1 MNSVIYK
8 TAPRLFMVSTTL
20 LGSIFF
26 ALLAWLMWTSADKP
40 PSRFIYIILTLLL
53 IFSIA
58 AFYYFITLKI
68 IKVYPDSFS
77 ISCMLLPFEKVYP
90 LQEIKTI
97 WQSVRD
103 VVVDTPRFSSVYTFT
118 EFKTLIVLKNG
129 NQIKLYTI
137 SPIDFAGLSKTFNK

>member
-1 MNSVIYK
+1 
-8 TAPRLFMVSTTL
+8 
-20 LGSIFF
+20 
-26 ALLAWLMWTSADKP
+26 
-40 PSRFIYIILTLLL
+40 
-53 IFSIA
+53 
-58 AFYYFITLKI
+58 
-68 IKVYPDSFS
+68 
-77 ISCMLLPFEKVYP
+77 MLLPFEKVYP